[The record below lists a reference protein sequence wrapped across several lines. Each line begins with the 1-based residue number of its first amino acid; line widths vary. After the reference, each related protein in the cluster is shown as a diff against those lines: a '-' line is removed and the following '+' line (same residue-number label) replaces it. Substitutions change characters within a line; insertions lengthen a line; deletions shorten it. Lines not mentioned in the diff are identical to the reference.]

1 VNKFVL
7 FSLIGIFLF
16 STGFSA
22 LTDNLIAWYNMDENT
37 GTSVADEVGTNDL
50 FLNGSLWNNEGID
63 NHALNFSRTASLI
76 NKYAISTSNIG
87 ITGNDAFS
95 ISTWIYPLSW
105 EANSVLWN
113 LGIPG
118 TAGHIIG
125 LNMELDGGTKVIDIQ
140 GWGLAGTGTGLS
152 TNIEANLNEWL
163 HIVFTYNGTGWKM
176 YINGIFKNQ
185 AMSTF
190 AIDNATIKLN
200 YLGDA
205 FLGRGMNAR
214 SDLLGVWSR
223 EISAGEVT
231 TLWNSGNSYNPYA
244 FTITDYNVSKIFDN
258 STTHSFGFNK
268 SVNLLFTGYNST
280 DLTPQ
285 SLTMNIT
292 DLDINVNVISNVN
305 YGVTFN
311 NVSVTNYSVLV
322 YNPFDV
328 TVNTTAYF
336 TINDVKNITLM
347 NTTTFY
353 KDNTTQSL
361 NFSIYLN
368 DGNITCDDYF
378 NLTIPSAGINNKL
391 IKSCELTSVTFN
403 NSAVYNYTSYL
414 TNNRFGRT
422 INNTVNF
429 YTNVYNISSVTYSS
443 LPLNGSYTTITEN
456 VGTRMSGTGQTYI
469 TYIERNGTNYTNPN
483 YYLANTN
490 LAIEII
496 PFTAWLN
503 VSYEGISYLY
513 SETHNQTI
521 TNIILAKCNANYTY
535 NFLNTSF
542 KEEITRTAINM
553 TLAEKINFE
562 ITLTPTGTE
571 TDLFYTFTETINTTT
586 TINLCSNYPLSNF
599 TFDSVLKYYTN
610 DGYGYEE
617 TLNNWRPRNHFYL
630 SDIIG
635 TNSTKTQNLY
645 LLLEANSQIETFTV
659 KDEDDNYL
667 KGYYITLQRAYGGIY
682 TTSNF
687 ETVAMMLVGEDGKAT
702 TYVDNTAFYIIK
714 IFTPAG
720 TLYYTSNAFQ
730 FGIDTTYSLTASS
743 GTGTTYLASVGNYQ
757 TNALL
762 NLSSCIITLNAL
774 NTGFSEF
781 DHKTKIMMTNG
792 TIIEETGTTSELTQA
807 ILIPDCTAKSYWII
821 LTVSDDNNDNLLLFK
836 QYVDNTDYYDYSDMG
851 VFLTFIM
858 IAGMGTAGLLVN
870 PKLIP
875 VLSVIGLIVSSIV
888 GLMPISW
895 IVLSGLL
902 IGSILLIWVIK

>member
-1 VNKFVL
+1 MNKFVL

-22 LTDNLIAWYNMDENT
+22 LTDNLVIYYTFDNVDGVTIDNEAGVSNDGTLINGATLNATTSKIGSSLMCDGVNDWLSIDDSGDVLDPATFSFNFWVYLRVQNNGMFARLQAEGYPAWYWGGSVDKWNFYASTGGTTWNVQSPSKGSSTMYVWQMMTLVKNT
-37 GTSVADEVGTNDL
+37 TDIASYKNGVLYDVVASPTRLLDNNGP
-50 FLNGSLWNNEGID
+50 GSLCSYAQQYYSMLID
-63 NHALNFSRTASLI
+63 EFGFWE
-76 NKYAISTSNIG
+76 NKILTQSE
-87 ITGNDAFS
+87 IT
-95 ISTWIYPLSW
+95 
-105 EANSVLWN
+105 
-113 LGIPG
+113 
-118 TAGHIIG
+118 
-125 LNMELDGGTKVIDIQ
+125 EL
-140 GWGLAGTGTGLS
+140 
-152 TNIEANLNEWL
+152 
-163 HIVFTYNGTGWKM
+163 Y
-176 YINGIFKNQ
+176 
-185 AMSTF
+185 
-190 AIDNATIKLN
+190 
-200 YLGDA
+200 
-205 FLGRGMNAR
+205 
-214 SDLLGVWSR
+214 
-223 EISAGEVT
+223 
-231 TLWNSGNSYNPYA
+231 NSGNAKNPLIVDPIY
-244 FTITDYNVSKIFDN
+244 DYNVTEIQDN
-258 STTHSFGFNK
+258 SSILNNVVNFNT
-268 SVNLLFTGYNST
+268 SYNLNFTGWNGTTYVTQN
-280 DLTPQ
+280 
-285 SLTMNIT
+285 LTMEIIPLNINRNIT
-292 DLDINVNVISNVN
+292 S
-305 YGVTFN
+305 GVYEAITFN
-311 NVSVTNYSVLV
+311 NV
-322 YNPFDV
+322 
-328 TVNTTAYF
+328 TVNNYTIFITNPYNSSVNLTTYY
-336 TINDVKNITLM
+336 TINDIKNITLM

-378 NLTIPSAGINNKL
+378 NLTISLSNISNQL
-391 IKSCELTSVTFN
+391 VKSCALTSINFN
-403 NSAVYNYTSYL
+403 NSAVYNYTAYL
-414 TNNRFGRT
+414 TNNRFSRT
-422 INNTVNF
+422 INNTQNF
-429 YTNVYNISSVTYSS
+429 YTTVYNISSVTYLS
-443 LPLNGSYTTITEN
+443 LPVNGSYTTITEN
-456 VGTRMSGTGQTYI
+456 VGTRINGTGQTYI
-469 TYIERNGTNYTNPN
+469 TYIERNGTNYTNPD
-483 YYLANTN
+483 YYFASTTQV
-490 LAIEII
+490 IETI
-496 PFTAWLN
+496 PFNAWLN
-503 VSYEGISYLY
+503 VTYNGISYMFN
-513 SETHNQTI
+513 ETHNQTI
-521 TNIILAKCNANYTY
+521 TNIVLAKCNASYLY

-553 TLAEKINFE
+553 ILAEQINFE

-571 TDLFYTFTETINTTT
+571 TDLFYTFTETKPIT

-599 TFDSVLKYYTN
+599 TFDSVLKYYTD
-610 DGYGYEE
+610 DGYGYEK

-781 DHKTKIMMTNG
+781 DYKTKIMMTNG